1 MWPVTSRSSAT
12 PSMRQGAKLPCRNAF
27 SSDSRRAMG
36 GSLSGRGGGARAARP
51 GRGELGDQPVAQK
64 RDGGILG
71 GEVAAGEQRGDT
83 VRGAPAG
90 ARRLLDRDAQPAG
103 GRRRA
108 SARSKSAKQ
117 SSITRAT
124 SAALSPK

>member
-1 MWPVTSRSSAT
+1 MRPVTSRSSAT

-103 GRRRA
+103 GGDGREHRSEERRVGKEC
-108 SARSKSAKQ
+108 RS
-117 SSITRAT
+117 RW
-124 SAALSPK
+124 SPYH